1 MPRRNQKI
9 TVSDLRVG
17 IFVLAALLL
26 TAFLILNSTGSFN
39 PFEKKMR
46 LKARFVSADGLHP
59 GADVQLAGVSIG
71 KVESVRF
78 LEPDSEEPERI
89 EATLTVAQELDR
101 KPISELIRTDSAAQ
115 LVATSV
121 LGNDK
126 MINIS
131 PGTSNGTP
139 ITENALLKSSA
150 SISLNQLTSTGN
162 DLLTQMKKLAAPANE
177 IMQKANRGDGT
188 LGRIINDEQ
197 LYESLEASINEIRG
211 TMQRLQTT
219 VDKVNRGDGTA
230 GRLFNDSTLYEGLN
244 NTVKQLE
251 AISSDIRAGRG
262 TAGRIVNDDA
272 LYNETKAAVTELRN
286 AAAKISEIAD
296 DVRLIT
302 ADLRDGKGTV
312 GRLLKDEKLQNDVE
326 TTVSKLSSTVSRLD
340 VILSDAQA
348 GKGTIGR
355 LVTDET
361 LYNSINQTANN
372 VATFTGEGTKLLD
385 DFRRNPKKYLSIK
398 LSLF

>member
-230 GRLFNDSTLYEGLN
+230 GRLFNDPTLYEGLN